1 MEDQM
6 DLSTKNQSPVSVGNW
21 IITLILTSIPLV
33 GFIMLLVWAFGNN
46 TPVSKSNYAKAT
58 LIMMVIGLILVILF
72 WGSIVALFMS
82 SGYR

>member
-6 DLSTKNQSPVSVGNW
+6 ELNTKNQSPVSIGNW

>member
-58 LIMMVIGLILVILF
+58 LIMMVIGLILVFLF